1 MWDSSLVR
9 LVRYTLDKYERDNC
23 GMLSAGLA
31 YFAIFSLFPLILV
44 VLSLVGF
51 FIDPN
56 TYAVQEQLLNLIG
69 SDDIRDL
76 VTETLQHF
84 NENRVSVGLL
94 GFVTLF
100 FAATGI
106 FGALSRAFRVIW
118 EVKPAEGASIRAA
131 VLNAVL
137 SKVVAFEM
145 VVGAAALILISA
157 LSGVLISMVAS
168 YTDWL
173 PWPSVVLR
181 FGQPVITLVLL
192 SIGMAALFKFL
203 PGRPVPL
210 LDVWP
215 AAIVAAVLFTALQAF
230 AGLIFGLI
238 NFSSFGVL
246 GGAMALLTWIYFCC
260 QVILVGGEL
269 SFAWANLFGSLRK

>member
-1 MWDSSLVR
+1 MWDSSPVR
-9 LVRYTLDKYERDNC
+9 LVRFVLDKYERDNC

-51 FIDPN
+51 FVDPT

-84 NENRVSVGLL
+84 NDNRVSVGLL

-100 FAATGI
+100 FVATGI

-137 SKVVAFEM
+137 SKVLAFGM

-157 LSGVLISMVAS
+157 LSGVLIGLVAS

-181 FGQPVITLVLL
+181 LGQPVITLVLL
-192 SIGMAALFKFL
+192 SVGMAALFKFL

-210 LDVWP
+210 RDVWP
-215 AAIVAAVLFTALQAF
+215 AAIIAAVLFTALQAF

-238 NFSSFGVL
+238 NFSSFGAL